1 MNTNICK
8 FMPKN
13 ESINRIN
20 VLNFVYETQKQVYN
34 GFKCE
39 TVYKMHLV
47 IKGRGKLHIPGKIYD
62 LGEGDLFFL
71 FPSMSYALESQ
82 EEFEYMY
89 ISYIGEYSNMLMDK
103 LNINKER
110 FLFKNIKKL
119 KNVWTESI
127 TDDESIMSL
136 RCEGI
141 LIYSFSIVGE
151 QIMNERE
158 NKNDTLP
165 LIKKYVDE
173 NFTDAAL
180 SLQQISSKYPYNTKY
195 ISSAFKKKYKA
206 GLNQYI
212 TTLRIQHAC
221 TLIEQGFT
229 SVKNIAS
236 LCGYSEPLYFS
247 KVFKDRIGV
256 SPTEHIKNISR
267 KQ

>member
-20 VLNFVYETQKQVYN
+20 VLNFVYETKKQEYN

-39 TVYKMHLV
+39 TVYKLHLV
-47 IKGRGKLHIPGKIYD
+47 VKGKGKLHIPGKIYD
-62 LGEGDLFFL
+62 LDEGDMFFL
-71 FPSMSYALESQ
+71 FPSMSYAIESQ
-82 EEFEYMY
+82 DEFEYMY

-103 LNINKER
+103 ININKER
-110 FLFKNIKKL
+110 FLFKNNKKL
-119 KNVWTESI
+119 KSFWTESI
-127 TDDESIMSL
+127 SDNESIMSL

-141 LIYSFSIVGE
+141 LIYSFSVVGE
-151 QIMNERE
+151 QIINERKNE
-158 NKNDTLP
+158 NDTLP

-180 SLQQISSKYPYNTKY
+180 SLLQISSKYSYNTKY
-195 ISSAFKKKYKA
+195 ISSAFKRKYGV

-212 TTLRIQHAC
+212 RTLRIQHAC

-229 SVKNIAS
+229 SVKSIAS

-247 KVFKDRIGV
+247 KVFKDRLGV
-256 SPTEHIKNISR
+256 SPTEHIKNISK